1 MITRQVG
8 VLTAACLATTGFA
21 VAGELAP
28 MSGHS
33 IYLGDFTGVV
43 YYTAEQ
49 DGYHVIAT
57 VASGAE
63 STPIRFISTL
73 APGQR
78 VVISVPQGMGE
89 PSVDIELARDGE
101 ALRVNEL
108 VAPRAALTDDA
119 APGTA
124 LAAR

>member
-1 MITRQVG
+1 MIMRHLG
-8 VLTAACLATTGFA
+8 ALTAACLATTGFA
-21 VAGELAP
+21 AAGEVAP

-49 DGYHVIAT
+49 DGYRVVAT
-57 VASGAE
+57 LASGPE
-63 STPIRFISTL
+63 SMPIRFVSTL

-78 VVISVPQGMGE
+78 AVISVPQGLGE
-89 PSVDIELARDGE
+89 PSIDVELARDGE
-101 ALRVNEL
+101 ALRVSEL
-108 VAPRAALTDDA
+108 VAPRAAPTDDA
-119 APGTA
+119 PATA